1 MIRRSLL
8 VVAAVCALAGSAA
21 SARQSVDDLIA
32 KNLEAKGGLE
42 KLKAIQSIK
51 QVNSFNMQG
60 MEGSMTIFTKRPNR
74 LRQEMTMGGQTVIN
88 GFDGVTPWTVNPL
101 VGMNRAVAVT
111 GPQADMVRE
120 QGDFDGPLVDY
131 KAKGYT
137 IELVGQETLG
147 ERKVHHLRMTSA
159 SRQVVHLYLD
169 ARHRPR
175 SEADD
180 GGGHAQAR
188 AGVQRLPHHRRRDP
202 PVPRP
207 VAHQRSPAERV
218 HGQVGR
224 VQRADGRR
232 DLPDAEGSIASVR
245 SVKASVYSVFWFMM
259 RA

>member
-8 VVAAVCALAGSAA
+8 VVAAISALAGSGV

-51 QVNSFNMQG
+51 QVNTFNMQG

-88 GFDGVTPWTVNPL
+88 GFDGVTPWTINPL
-101 VGMNRAVAVT
+101 VGLTRAMAVT

-147 ERKVHHLRMTSA
+147 ERKVQHLRMTSA
-159 SRQVVHLYLD
+159 SRQIVHLYLD
-169 ARHRPR
+169 AATGLEVKRMTEVDTLKLEQEFSDFRAIDGVTLPFHVRLLTNGVPQ
-175 SEADD
+175 SEFTVKSVEFNVPMDD
-180 GGGHAQAR
+180 AIFR
-188 AGVQRLPHHRRRDP
+188 MPK
-202 PVPRP
+202 
-207 VAHQRSPAERV
+207 
-218 HGQVGR
+218 GQ
-224 VQRADGRR
+224 
-232 DLPDAEGSIASVR
+232 
-245 SVKASVYSVFWFMM
+245 
-259 RA
+259 